1 MGDDVSTLNRETKE
15 TRILVELGTATG
27 PEVAA
32 MSTGDVFLDHMLTT
46 LARYADLPLRVEGRG
61 DMRHHLVEDTAITLG
76 AVLARDTPATCAR
89 YGHAVIPMDEALVE
103 VALDAGGRA
112 HFEGRLPSRLYEHF
126 FRSLALNAG
135 WTLHVRVIRGRDRH
149 HTVEAAFK
157 ALGMA
162 LRQARREDGGVFSTK
177 GAVRTDW
184 EGDDA
189 R

>member
-1 MGDDVSTLNRETKE
+1 
-15 TRILVELGTATG
+15 
-27 PEVAA
+27 
-32 MSTGDVFLDHMLTT
+32 
-46 LARYADLPLRVEGRG
+46 
-61 DMRHHLVEDTAITLG
+61 LG

-149 HTVEAAFK
+149 HIVEAAFK

-162 LRQARREDGGVFSTK
+162 LRQAMREDGAVFSTK
-177 GAVRTDW
+177 GAVRTEW

>member
-1 MGDDVSTLNRETKE
+1 VSTLKRETRE
-15 TRILVELGTATG
+15 TRIRVGLRPGTGQDTPG
-27 PEVAA
+27 
-32 MSTGDVFLDHMLTT
+32 MGTGDTFLDHMLAT
-46 LARYADLPLRVEGRG
+46 LARYADLPLRVEGKG

-76 AVLARDTPATCAR
+76 TVLARETPATCAR
-89 YGHAVIPMDEALVE
+89 FGHAVIPMDDALVE
-103 VALDAGGRA
+103 VALDAGGRP

-149 HTVEAAFK
+149 HIVEAAFK
-157 ALGMA
+157 ALGLA
-162 LRQARREDGGVFSTK
+162 LRQARREDGAVFSTK
-177 GAVRTDW
+177 GAVRTEW